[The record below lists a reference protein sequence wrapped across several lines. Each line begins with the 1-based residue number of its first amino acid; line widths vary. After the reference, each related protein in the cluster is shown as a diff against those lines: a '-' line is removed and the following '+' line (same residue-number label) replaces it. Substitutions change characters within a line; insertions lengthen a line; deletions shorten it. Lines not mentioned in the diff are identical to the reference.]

1 MKISPEHRK
10 KQYRDIFE
18 MVFDD
23 PRIKLNALAKMLE
36 LDWRTIKQRILEA
49 LELQIIVGPH
59 LRKRSYE
66 NLREYM
72 YFLNCKNPVE
82 PFLRLREDMNITYH
96 AKATGFCN
104 LWIISRK
111 KIDFD
116 EQIIVEGFC
125 SDYHVSFAPD
135 RTWGTAIQIIQ
146 EKAESFDPQNYIP
159 QGIIKPRWG
168 KTIEWDEKDEMLYR
182 YFKYNMRKPV
192 GPAMEEYQ
200 ISGGKLYD
208 FFNKLPET
216 CTIATGYFPDTLSG
230 YDPFLYMFETDYED
244 FLIDLFSELPTTS
257 FFFKASD
264 KLFVYVHVPKQL
276 VRSPDLKA
284 SIKRLYIP
292 LLINDLLKRGII
304 REQAE
309 SNIDYS
315 WGKDL

>member
-1 MKISPEHRK
+1 MQTVLDRWK
-10 KQYRDIFE
+10 KDYRTIYE
-18 MVFDD
+18 LVFDN
-23 PRIKLNALAKMLE
+23 PRIPASDIEKAIG
-36 LDWRTIKQRILEA
+36 RTGSKRFKKA

-59 LRKRSYE
+59 LRKRSYK

-72 YFLNCKNPVE
+72 YFLNCKNPVDK
-82 PFLRLREDMNITYH
+82 FLNFCEDMNVTYH

-104 LWIISRK
+104 LWVISRK

-116 EQIIVEGFC
+116 EQIIAEGFC

-135 RTWGTAIQIIQ
+135 RTWSTAIQIMQ
-146 EKAESFDPQNYIP
+146 EKVENFDYEDYIP
-159 QGIIKPRWG
+159 QGIIKTRWG

-182 YFKYNMRKPV
+182 YFKYNMRKSL
-192 GPAMEEYQ
+192 GPAMKEYGISKEEF
-200 ISGGKLYD
+200 YD
-208 FFNKLPET
+208 FFNKLPEA

-244 FLIDLFSELPTTS
+244 FLINLFSELPTTS
-257 FFFKASD
+257 FFFKVSD